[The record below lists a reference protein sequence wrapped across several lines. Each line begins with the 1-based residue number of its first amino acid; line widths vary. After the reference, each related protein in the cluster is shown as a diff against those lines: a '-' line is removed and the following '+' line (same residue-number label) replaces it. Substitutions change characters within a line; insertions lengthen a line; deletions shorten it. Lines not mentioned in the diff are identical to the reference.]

1 MTETTGRASPAAHAV
16 VVGWFILLACG
27 LSYPLILNLDTH
39 VPGPPGDNFAFVWNF
54 WWFRFARG
62 TGAGVFDCQH
72 LFAPFGTSLVLHTH
86 TALQSFAGATVL
98 SRLPVVT
105 AHNVVL
111 LAGLAGNGIAVYALA
126 YSFVPRV
133 MPAVLAGVLFASSS
147 YITLHLLGHFNLVHA
162 WVLPVAALA
171 WTGLLARPSFLRA
184 AFVAIAYAAAMYSDY
199 YYLVYAGLFAIV
211 WTIATFWSVSTRLD
225 QPLTRV
231 GNHILLALMA
241 VAAGL
246 ITVIVLTGGFELS
259 IGTTSISAR
268 NIRNPLTALWGLF
281 LMWLALRSRI
291 RVRQRPEGGVSGL
304 RAILPHLATTVGL
317 VILLTLPLIVGAA
330 ALIAGG
336 DYVTP
341 RQRWLSAPG
350 GIELVTLATGNPLH
364 PLYGSMT
371 TRLFGRLDIG
381 LIDQTAWIGLVPLLI
396 GLCALKVGWQTDKVS
411 RRWWPVAA
419 FFLLWAGG
427 PFLHVGGQGTGIV
440 LPQFFVRFLP
450 ILENARMPGRAF
462 VMVILAVAIV
472 CAVFVAARRWRP
484 GAIALL
490 IGLALVD
497 GLVIPYP
504 LSAVPPVGHIE
515 RHMAEDALK
524 GSVLD
529 MPLGLQ
535 DGFGQLG
542 QFDSRSLAR
551 QMHHQRPMVGGFIA
565 RVPERIKAA
574 YLDRPTTAA
583 LIALSSN
590 PTENPPPPLPDDLA
604 TPLALDGIR
613 YVVIDRALIALPA
626 RAELERRGLRFV
638 LQEGARE
645 LYCTS

>member
-1 MTETTGRASPAAHAV
+1 

-27 LSYPLILNLDTH
+27 LSYPLVLNLDTH

-54 WWFRFARG
+54 WWFRFARA
-62 TGAGVFDCQH
+62 TGAAVFNSEY
-72 LFAPFGTSLVLHTH
+72 LFAPFGASLVLHTH

-111 LAGLAGNGIAVYALA
+111 LAGLAANGIAVYALA
-126 YSFVPRV
+126 YSFLPRV

-147 YITLHLLGHFNLVHA
+147 YISLHLLGHFNLVHA

-171 WTGLLARPSFLRA
+171 WTGFLARPSFPKA
-184 AFVAIAYAAAMYSDY
+184 AFVALAYAAAMYSDY
-199 YYLVYAGLFAIV
+199 YYLVYAGLFVIV
-211 WTIATFWSVSTRLD
+211 WTIATFWSVSMRLD
-225 QPLTRV
+225 QPWTRA
-231 GNHILLALMA
+231 GNSILLALMA
-241 VAAGL
+241 VILAF
-246 ITVIVLTGGFELS
+246 ITVIGLTGGFELS
-259 IGTTSISAR
+259 IGTTNISAR

-281 LMWLALRSRI
+281 LIWLALRSRI
-291 RVRQRPEGGVSGL
+291 RIHQRPEGGVSGL

-317 VILLTLPLIVGAA
+317 IIVLTLPLILGAA
-330 ALIAGG
+330 AIIARG

-341 RQRWLSAPG
+341 RQRWLSSPG

-364 PLYGSMT
+364 PLYGSIT
-371 TRLFGRLDIG
+371 TRLFERLGIG

-440 LPQFFVRFLP
+440 LPQFFIRFLP
-450 ILENARMPGRAF
+450 ILENARIPGRAF
-462 VMVILAVAIV
+462 VMVILAVAIL
-472 CAVFVAARRWRP
+472 CAIFVAARRWRP
-484 GAIALL
+484 GAIGLL

-497 GLVIPYP
+497 GMVIPYP
-504 LSAVPPVGHIE
+504 LSAVPPRGHIE
-515 RHMAEDALK
+515 RHMAEDAQK

-529 MPLGLQ
+529 LPLGVQ
-535 DGFGQLG
+535 DGFAQLG
-542 QFDSRSLAR
+542 WFDPRSLLWQTEHR
-551 QMHHQRPMVGGFIA
+551 RPIVGGYVS

-574 YLDRPTTAA
+574 YLDRPVTAV
-583 LIALSSN
+583 LLALSSN
-590 PTENPPPPLPDDLA
+590 PVPNPPPSLPDDLA
-604 TPLALDGIR
+604 PLLAADGIR

-626 RAELERRGLRFV
+626 RADLERRGLRFV

-645 LYCTS
+645 LYRTS